1 MTMSRLGINKVHG
14 LIPRKFEIQLVI
26 HNNSQNKY
34 LSTINYSHRHKIT
47 KIPLH
52 AKITKMPPA
61 SLFYQIILR
70 IINYQ
75 TVLNSDHK
83 NNHNIRNYEITLGV

>member
-1 MTMSRLGINKVHG
+1 M
-14 LIPRKFEIQLVI
+14 
-26 HNNSQNKY
+26 
-34 LSTINYSHRHKIT
+34 HKIT